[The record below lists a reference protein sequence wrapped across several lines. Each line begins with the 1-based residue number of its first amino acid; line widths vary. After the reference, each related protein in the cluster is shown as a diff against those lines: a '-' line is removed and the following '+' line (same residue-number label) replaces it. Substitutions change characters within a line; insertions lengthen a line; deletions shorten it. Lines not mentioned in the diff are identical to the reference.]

1 MRKNILLLIVL
12 SFVNFCYSQNLTPQ
26 QNKKGKWG
34 FVDTDGKFQIKAKYE
49 SVEPFSDGLACVS
62 EKGKYGYLNQN
73 GSFSIPAT
81 FDMAY
86 SFDDNYA
93 VCSQNGKFGMI
104 KTDGTQY
111 VDFAYSSME
120 KSDKGN
126 YYIGTKDG
134 ENAAY
139 IISLGPKPCITRY
152 DELTGK
158 HAFVVSDQKI
168 NGKYS
173 FYYCEV
179 KDKGKYG
186 FIDPNG
192 TIVQTPIFL
201 SSPEFNEKGI
211 AIVKTTEGEGVIN
224 TKMEHITELSN
235 AYVETVKDGYILYGG
250 SEEYFGVIT
259 KEGKITIEEGMY
271 PIIEYLKDYSIIKA
285 TFRGSDMLLAMD
297 GSDLVEPCE
306 EIVISDGIASFEN
319 HGYKQKLNLVDKQR
333 AIILNGKEIWTSKA
347 AKAITYSKPFISWTD
362 LNDKGHLINESGKPV
377 FEEFDEV
384 NPTLGGKF
392 YSVKKN
398 GKYAVADVNG
408 KNVSDWVDAVIPID
422 GSSVQLVKG
431 NGYNTVCA
439 IMNDKGKMIT
449 GYDFSW
455 VYTPNQYGIIP
466 VRLIRGGE
474 NRALKIIGDDLYI
487 VGDLSEGMYPIT
499 DFKTKKMGVMTEQ
512 GKILVTPK
520 YDEVG
525 RYRCGMCQ
533 VYNVNKGRGFINTA
547 GTLVVP
553 CKYQMVMDF
562 GEVTG
567 TNEFGSAPLK
577 NYTIVY
583 DMYGYAHY
591 IDKKGNYASEDKINK
606 ELTKDIKSN
615 NWY

>member
-1 MRKNILLLIVL
+1 MKKLLLLFLVALLIAPL
-12 SFVNFCYSQNLTPQ
+12 CYSQNLTPQ

-34 FVDTDGKFQIKAKYE
+34 YVDANGKFQIKAKYE
-49 SVEPFSDGLACVS
+49 NAEPFSQGLACVC
-62 EKGKYGYLNQN
+62 EKGKYGFLNSN
-73 GSFSIPAT
+73 GSYSIPAN
-81 FDMAY
+81 FDKAF
-86 SFDDNYA
+86 SFDESYA
-93 VCSQNGKFGMI
+93 VCSQNGKYGII
-104 KTDGTQY
+104 KIDGTQY

-126 YYIGTKDG
+126 FYIGTKDG

-139 IISLGPKPCITRY
+139 IISLGSKPSITRY

-158 HAFVVSDQKI
+158 HAFVVSDQKM

-186 FIDPNG
+186 FIGPDG

-201 SSPEFNEKGI
+201 SSPIFNEKGI

-250 SEEYFGVIT
+250 SEGYFGVIT
-259 KEGKITIEEGMY
+259 KDGKITIEEGMY
-271 PIIEYLKDYSIIKA
+271 PIIEYLKDYSILKA
-285 TFRGSDMLLAMD
+285 TFRGSDMLLTMD
-297 GSDLVEPCE
+297 GVDLVEPCE

-319 HGYKQKLNLVDKQR
+319 HGYNQKLNLVDKKR

-347 AKAITYSKPFISWTD
+347 AKTITYSKPFISWTD
-362 LNDKGHLINESGKPV
+362 FNDKGHLINESGKPV

-384 NPTLGGKF
+384 NPIMGGKY

-398 GKYAVADVNG
+398 GKYAVADVSG
-408 KNVSDWVDAVIPID
+408 KNISEWVDAVIPID
-422 GSSVQLVKG
+422 IGSVQLVKG
-431 NGYNTVCA
+431 GGYNTTCA
-439 IMNDKGKMIT
+439 IMNDKGKMVT

-455 VYTPNQYGIIP
+455 IYTPNQYGIIP
-466 VRLIRGGE
+466 VKLTRGGE
-474 NRALKIIGDDLYI
+474 RSLKIVGDDLYI
-487 VGDLSEGMYPIT
+487 VGNLSEGMYPIT

-512 GKILVTPK
+512 GKIIVAPK

-525 RYRCGMCQ
+525 TFRNGMCQ
-533 VYNVNKGRGFINTA
+533 VYIVNKGRGFINTT
-547 GTLVVP
+547 GTLVIP
-553 CKYQMVMDF
+553 CKYQMVSDF
-562 GEVTG
+562 GEVEG
-567 TNEFGSAPLK
+567 YNEFGSAPLK
-577 NYTIVY
+577 NYTLVY

-591 IDKKGNYASEDKINK
+591 IDKKGNYTSEEKINK

-615 NWY
+615 KWY